1 MSILASEKR
10 VVHCLERPTVE
21 ITRYASG
28 DLEVS
33 QRSCRRKRKPVTS
46 YLVSLDR
53 ENDGPGGRSAIT
65 EFSAE
70 SARRC
75 LTAFRA
81 VAKEFVAEICVTYP
95 MEYAGLLDGRA
106 SKRHLDRL
114 LIQIKRKY
122 PGIKYAWVLEFQTR
136 THNPHYHILASHFV
150 DKDWLAQTWARIVGS
165 GLEKHLHSGTRVA
178 AIKNQGKCADYMARY
193 LTKML
198 QKRVPE
204 GFENVGR
211 FWGISRGL
219 VEKYSVKVRMAY
231 ETTDE
236 LKRDTRFLRK
246 ARSHF
251 LKKKYGIKWR
261 SGGSRGHQG
270 YTDRQTPPDVAD
282 RLIDYMG
289 GEVLCA

>member
-1 MSILASEKR
+1 MSILASENR
-10 VVHCLERPTVE
+10 VVQCLERPTVE
-21 ITRYASG
+21 IVRYASG

-33 QRSCRRKRKPVTS
+33 QKACRRSRKPGI
-46 YLVSLDR
+46 SLPGVLHRD
-53 ENDGPGGRSAIT
+53 DGPVRSAIT

-81 VAKEFVAEICVTYP
+81 TAREYTVEMCVTYP
-95 MEYAGLLDGRA
+95 MEYAGLLDGRV

-114 LIQIKRKY
+114 LVQMKRKY
-122 PGIKYAWVLEFQTR
+122 PGISYAWVLEFQTR

-150 DKDWLAQTWARIVGS
+150 DKDWLAHTWARIVGS
-165 GLEKHLHSGTRVA
+165 GLEKHLRSGTRVA
-178 AIKNQGKCADYMARY
+178 AIKNQNKCADYMARY
-193 LTKML
+193 LTKAL
-198 QKRVPE
+198 QKRVPD

-219 VEKYSVKVRMAY
+219 VEKYSVKVRLAY
-231 ETTDE
+231 ETTDA

-246 ARSHF
+246 ARGHF

-261 SGGSRGHQG
+261 TGGSQGHQG

-282 RLIDYMG
+282 RLIDYMC